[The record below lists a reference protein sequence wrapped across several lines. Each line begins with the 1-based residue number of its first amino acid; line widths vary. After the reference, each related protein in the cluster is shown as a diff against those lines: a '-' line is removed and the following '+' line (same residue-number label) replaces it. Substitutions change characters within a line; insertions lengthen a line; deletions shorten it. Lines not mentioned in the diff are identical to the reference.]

1 MSDSRFAPCG
11 SDAASVPRS
20 DWGDGQFGALD
31 GSGAAVLRLGFDPQV
46 VAARKDQKAAVS
58 ASMLDRDGHQG
69 LDQPVEQELARHRL
83 RYAIT
88 VARSRCSSEVSTV
101 GKCAWETS
109 GWRRSSWASLANAP
123 QRR

>member
-31 GSGAAVLRLGFDPQV
+31 DSGAAVLRLGFDPQV

-69 LDQPVEQELARHRL
+69 LDQPVEQEFARHRL
-83 RYAIT
+83 RHADYG
-88 VARSRCSSEVSTV
+88 REVEV
-101 GKCAWETS
+101 LERGFNGREVRL
-109 GWRRSSWASLANAP
+109 GDLWRDLGMA
-123 QRR
+123 